1 MENLYEYLIFQQMEK
16 DLSFLTEEQID
27 EGKLKDN
34 VKKAWQWLK
43 GKFKRKKKD
52 KKDKEENK
60 EVLKDKKYT
69 F

>member
-34 VKKAWQWLK
+34 VKKAWQCLK
-43 GKFKRKKKD
+43 SKFKRKKKD

-60 EVLKDKKYT
+60 EI
-69 F
+69 